1 MIKNQVVLVFTSIA
15 EGQIAWFDQQMTDG
29 GPRYTEFH
37 SGQLIVEPWNAVS
50 SVFMMLPAL
59 YWLIRWWP
67 QLKLQF
73 FLLYSL
79 TLVFLGGLGSTLFH
93 AFRVS
98 SFFLYLDFV
107 PPAVLTL
114 SLSVFFLLKILPGW
128 RYVALV
134 LLPVIALR
142 VILFQHLPQHLSI
155 NLSYAFSGMIII
167 VPLLIYLIKT
177 RFLFGGDVLLTIL
190 LFGFALF
197 FRQTDIHSIDFLP
210 QGTHFLWHI
219 FSAAGA
225 WYLLRYLGKISL
237 KPAIRA

>member
-1 MIKNQVVLVFTSIA
+1 MIESQVALLFGSKVA
-15 EGQIAWFDQQMTDG
+15 GQTAWFDQQMADG

-37 SGQLIVEPWNAVS
+37 SGHLIVEPWNAIS
-50 SVFMMLPAL
+50 SVFMMLPAFF
-59 YWLIRWWP
+59 WLLRWWP
-67 QLKLQF
+67 LLKAQY

-128 RYVALV
+128 RYVALA